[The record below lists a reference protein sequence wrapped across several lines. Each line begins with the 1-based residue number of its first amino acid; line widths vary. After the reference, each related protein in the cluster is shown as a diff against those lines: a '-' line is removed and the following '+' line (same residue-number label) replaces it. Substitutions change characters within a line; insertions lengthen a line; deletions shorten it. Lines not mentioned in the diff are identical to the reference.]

1 MHLRMSTTTAAST
14 TPSLCLCSSV
24 CCRLCTSTSH
34 STGTTGVRF
43 AYRPIYH
50 LTPSQIHLKTTVQI
64 DDGKSGD
71 PVYLNK
77 RTGEVT
83 SVKPPNFSAERKEI
97 RTFQYVTLDDGT
109 EVTTYVDSDGRR
121 LYLNWDDQVCS
132 LRCVYSLNLLIFDFF
147 FSQLIL

>member
-1 MHLRMSTTTAAST
+1 
-14 TPSLCLCSSV
+14 
-24 CCRLCTSTSH
+24 
-34 STGTTGVRF
+34 
-43 AYRPIYH
+43 
-50 LTPSQIHLKTTVQI
+50 
-64 DDGKSGD
+64 
-71 PVYLNK
+71 VYLNK

-132 LRCVYSLNLLIFDFF
+132 LRYAYSLELLICS
-147 FSQLIL
+147 FSQSIL